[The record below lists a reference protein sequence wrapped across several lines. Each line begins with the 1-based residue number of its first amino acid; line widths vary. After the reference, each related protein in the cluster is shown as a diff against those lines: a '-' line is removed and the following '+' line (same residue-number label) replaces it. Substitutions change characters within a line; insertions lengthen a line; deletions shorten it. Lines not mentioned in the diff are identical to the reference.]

1 MESSW
6 TVLDFEATWRT
17 NYTGLGLGL
26 EDVVLRHIPGFT
38 IHIMVMARR
47 NADMTFLES
56 HDLWGVT

>member
-1 MESSW
+1 MESSR

-17 NYTGLGLGL
+17 NYTGLGL
-26 EDVVLRHIPGFT
+26 EDVVLRHIPGFM